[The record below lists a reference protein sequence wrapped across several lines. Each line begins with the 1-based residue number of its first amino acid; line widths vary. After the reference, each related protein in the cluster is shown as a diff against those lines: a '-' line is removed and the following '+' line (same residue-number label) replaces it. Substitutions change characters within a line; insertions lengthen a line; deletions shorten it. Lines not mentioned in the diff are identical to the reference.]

1 MYDLMVNGVLS
12 PIYINVI
19 KIQGV

>member
-19 KIQGV
+19 KIQDV